1 MITIKVNLKDDYIIT
16 RINGTLTEIAEYYF
30 NSHLGVE
37 TIEILD
43 GWENENEYF
52 RQIPIEVYRACKE
65 DIEEFEL
72 YYNIRF
78 RYRMEYKQG
87 QAENHTT
94 SCGLCRID

>member
-1 MITIKVNLKDDYIIT
+1 MTIKVNLKDDYIVI

-30 NSHLGVE
+30 GSHMGVE

-52 RQIPIEVYRACKE
+52 KQTPIYVYRASKE
-65 DIEEFEL
+65 DIEEFQL
-72 YYNIRF
+72 YENIRF

-87 QAENHTT
+87 QAEDHIA
-94 SCGLCRID
+94 SCGLCRI

>member
-1 MITIKVNLKDDYIIT
+1 MMTIKVNLKDDYIVI

-30 NSHLGVE
+30 GSHMGVE

-52 RQIPIEVYRACKE
+52 KQTPIYVYRASKE
-65 DIEEFEL
+65 DIEEFQL
-72 YYNIRF
+72 YENIRF

-87 QAENHTT
+87 QAEDHIA
-94 SCGLCRID
+94 SCGLCRI